1 MVKNSW
7 ENAGVPKG
15 SIVGPLLFLIYIND
29 LSGDLSS
36 QEKLFADDTPSFT
49 VAHDIN
55 TTVN

>member
-1 MVKNSW
+1 MVKKSW

-36 QEKLFADDTPSFT
+36 QEKLFTDDTPSFT

-55 TTVN
+55 TAVN